1 MTKQLG
7 SSGFSLA
14 NSAAKEVEEEATA
27 SLPEKNNLLSQHG
40 AISWFKK
47 RHGKT
52 ARDQYLKTRQE
63 LQQDR
68 EIKDVFTKIDYDY
81 SGRVDVSELHQMF
94 QSNGI
99 EMSLKEIECFFDLCK
114 TESKGYLNFDEFRAL
129 YKNPSADQLFRYFI
143 KRARSMNQE
152 LQGEGVK
159 CIYLPFNLSRLLE
172 HMSLKQRR

>member
-1 MTKQLG
+1 
-7 SSGFSLA
+7 
-14 NSAAKEVEEEATA
+14 
-27 SLPEKNNLLSQHG
+27 
-40 AISWFKK
+40 
-47 RHGKT
+47 
-52 ARDQYLKTRQE
+52 
-63 LQQDR
+63 
-68 EIKDVFTKIDYDY
+68 
-81 SGRVDVSELHQMF
+81 MF

-99 EMSLKEIECFFDLCK
+99 EMSRQEIECFFDLCK

-143 KRARSMNQE
+143 KRARNMNQE